1 MREKEVS
8 VYPMW
13 NPNPQSK
20 IKSKWHPQY
29 NNPEESSDLFGK
41 TETHF
46 DVIQAEHW
54 FSSTNLL

>member
-1 MREKEVS
+1 
-8 VYPMW
+8 MW